1 MLFQSFFPFFLL
13 IYEFSSYMSNDMYL
27 PALILIEKDFATT
40 TNLVQIS
47 IVVWYAG
54 LALPQLYVGA
64 LSDRFGRRI
73 VLLLGGIIFFLATMG
88 CALSLDIYSF
98 LICRFFE
105 GVGICSMLVSG
116 YSAIHES
123 FDDSKAIRIIA
134 WMGCI
139 TVLAPMFGPLLGS
152 YFLLFS
158 SWRFI
163 FLAISF
169 FSAAAITA
177 LFFVMPETN
186 TKPCHKKKLDVYLR
200 LLSNRQFVMS
210 SLTLGLL
217 ITVMIAWIA
226 ASPFLLMQEES
237 LSITEFGWVQIPI
250 FAAYGISTRLVGPL
264 HERYGNKKLL
274 RGSFVIIFIAIL
286 VLIIGNYLSASYLYK
301 LILPMTIY
309 ACGFGLMSAPL
320 NRTVFTSATEKKGSV
335 TAMFYLIEMGV
346 ASLITLS
353 LSILPFYYLVIG
365 LAICSSLSLFLSQYT
380 PKLVQVS
387 ESQNL

>member
-1 MLFQSFFPFFLL
+1 MLFRSFFPLFLL
-13 IYEFSSYMSNDMYL
+13 IYEFLSYMSNDMYL
-27 PALILIEKDFATT
+27 PALILIERDFATT
-40 TNLVQIS
+40 TNLVQMS
-47 IVVWYAG
+47 LVVWYAG

-73 VLLLGGIIFFLATMG
+73 VLLLGGAVFFLATAG
-88 CALSLDIYSF
+88 CAISPNIYCF
-98 LICRFFE
+98 LVCRFIE

-123 FDDSKAIRIIA
+123 FDDTKAIRIIA

-139 TVLAPMFGPLLGS
+139 TTLAPMFGPLFGS
-152 YFLLFS
+152 YVLLLT
-158 SWRFI
+158 SWRSI
-163 FLAISF
+163 FWIISSL
-169 FSAAAITA
+169 SAAAIIA

-200 LLSNRQFVMS
+200 LLGNRRFVMS

-226 ASPFLLMQEES
+226 ASPFLLMQEEH

-250 FAAYGISTRLVGPL
+250 FAAFGISTRLVGPL
-264 HERYGNKKLL
+264 HERYGSKRLL
-274 RGSFVIIFIAIL
+274 KSGFMIIFIAVL
-286 VLIIGNYLSASYLYK
+286 FLIIGNHLNLNYLYK
-301 LILPMTIY
+301 FILPIAIY
-309 ACGFGLMSAPL
+309 ACGFGLISAPL
-320 NRTVFTSATEKKGSV
+320 NRTVFTSTEEKKGTV

-353 LSILPFYYLVIG
+353 VSLFSFHYLVIS
-365 LAICSSLSLFLSQYT
+365 LVICSCLSLFLSQNLT
-380 PKLVQVS
+380 KQIQAG
-387 ESQNL
+387 EFQNL